1 MPIINI
7 LRDIWTRYGGG
18 FNSLSRAEQVEILH
32 GAWTFSLALGVLACI
47 ATLVMLPARLIESLT

>member
-18 FNSLSRAEQVEILH
+18 FNNLSRSEKVEILH
-32 GAWTFSLALGVLACI
+32 DVWTFSLALGVFACI
-47 ATLVMLPARLIESLT
+47 ATLVAMLARLIELLA